1 MADAATNINIE
12 QQADGSVVIDL
23 STRRSVPDK
32 PEQESGF
39 DANLADG
46 YLDDQTLSII
56 SADLIRGV
64 DADMAS
70 RQEWV
75 QNYNDG
81 LKLLSILLEKNSIDS
96 KTSRVR
102 HPMLMWAVVK
112 FQAGAAGEMLP
123 VAGPCKVESDGPLD
137 PKIAEALERDMN
149 HFIKVVAS
157 EYYPDTDRGLFYLGY
172 GGTIFK
178 KVYWCPIRDRPSSEC
193 VYLPDLIISNDTTD
207 IPNAARVTHRVQM
220 SEQQILQLQDKGYFA
235 DVTIMRPSPS
245 PTSTQTAM
253 AGAIGVQAIPSLPE
267 DMQHTLYETYT
278 LLDLGRFSD
287 EYREE
292 GQSSG
297 IALPYRVTIDR
308 DSRKI
313 YELRRNW
320 READEKRLARR
331 RFFKWGLVP
340 GIGYLDLGY
349 LNLLGNHTLATT
361 ALLRVLVDAGIYS
374 IWPGGVRVKGMRME
388 TNEIRPGPGEFP
400 EIDTSGLPIASAIM
414 PMPFKGPAMEVL
426 QLLQHMEGQAEKT
439 TGQIE
444 VPTGSGLTNVPVGTI
459 MASID
464 QQAQIDIALHRRL
477 HNAQKEELMA
487 LRELLLEAGPRGME
501 LLKQGDETQPYTAE
515 QLGSASLIP
524 ASDPNTPARVHRV
537 MQATVLETLAN
548 NHPTIYNQRE
558 VQKRILDIAK
568 ISSVD
573 EILMPI
579 LPPNPGPQDPTMAI
593 AAMQAQLM
601 QQKNATDAA
610 DKAAHLKLDQRAQ
623 MLKEWQAQNQAEL
636 DRKKLEEQVALDQ
649 QKAQTA
655 AQADASKTRAS
666 AMGETQA
673 SARDAAIK
681 QASADQQAQVDLTN
695 ADKDRESRERI
706 AAMQGHVSLLEKGIE
721 QLGNEKALSTK
732 EDKSG

>member
-1 MADAATNINIE
+1 M
-12 QQADGSVVIDL
+12 
-23 STRRSVPDK
+23 
-32 PEQESGF
+32 
-39 DANLADG
+39 
-46 YLDDQTLSII
+46 
-56 SADLIRGV
+56 
-64 DADMAS
+64 
-70 RQEWV
+70 
-75 QNYNDG
+75 
-81 LKLLSILLEKNSIDS
+81 DS

-137 PKIAEALERDMN
+137 PKIAEALERDLN
-149 HFIKVVAS
+149 HYLKVIAS

-178 KVYWCPIRDRPSSEC
+178 KVYWCPIRDRAVSEC

-207 IPNAARVTHRVQM
+207 IPNAARVTHRVNM
-220 SEQQILQLQDKGYFA
+220 SEQQILQLQDKSYFA
-235 DVTIMRPSPS
+235 DVPVMRPSPNPS
-245 PTSTQTAM
+245 STQTAM
-253 AGAIGVQAIPSLPE
+253 ASAIGVQAIPSLPE
-267 DMQHTLYETYT
+267 DQQHTLYECYT
-278 LLDLGRFSD
+278 LLDLGKFSD
-287 EYREE
+287 EYREKD
-292 GQSSG
+292 QSPG
-297 IALPYRVTIDR
+297 IALPYRVTVDR
-308 DSRKI
+308 DSRQV
-313 YELRRNW
+313 YEIRRNW
-320 READEKRLARR
+320 REEDEQRLARR

-400 EIDTSGLPIASAIM
+400 EIDTSGLPITNAIM
-414 PMPFKGPAMEVL
+414 PMPFKGPAAEVL
-426 QLLQHMEGQAEKT
+426 ALLQHMEGQAEKT

-477 HNAQKEELMA
+477 HNAQKEELCA
-487 LRELLLEAGPRGME
+487 IRELLVENGDRGMA
-501 LLKQGDETQPYTAE
+501 LLKQGDESQPYTAE

-548 NHPTIYNQRE
+548 NHPTLYNQRE

-568 ISSVD
+568 VPAQD

-579 LPPNPGPQDPTMAI
+579 LPPTPGPQDPTMAI
-593 AAMQAQLM
+593 AAMQADIM
-601 QQKNATDAA
+601 KQKNTIDAA

-623 MLKEWQAQNQAEL
+623 MLKEWQAQHDADLKSKIAE
-636 DRKKLEEQVALDQ
+636 
-649 QKAQTA
+649 
-655 AQADASKTRAS
+655 ADAKTKAGVAAAAAEQSKSKTLGDVQLSHA
-666 AMGETQA
+666 QV
-673 SARDAAIK
+673 
-681 QASADQQAQVDLTN
+681 SADQAAAERQSQIDLTN
-695 ADKDRESRERI
+695 ADKDRDSRERI
-706 AAMQGHVSLLEKGIE
+706 AAMADHTQLLIKGIE
-721 QLGNEKALSTK
+721 QEGEEKALSTK
-732 EDKSG
+732 EDKSK